1 MDFSV
6 TPLHGKEKQKGEE
19 NTDRQQQGESVLS
32 ILSWWYTQ
40 AVRFITFLL
49 PCISFNTS
57 SEVFNNFDDI
67 LLRGFVIK
75 SRKLVINKPS
85 LQSSTA
91 VLSQARIWLES
102 WACSQTFQKAAFL
115 FFSSFCVGYNFFRER
130 KYSSWSFNH
139 LFLIIRWLTLLRWTQ
154 PNSTSMC
161 RTPTVWQKRCLE
173 LSL

>member
-19 NTDRQQQGESVLS
+19 NADRQQQGESVLS

-40 AVRFITFLL
+40 DARFITSLL

-91 VLSQARIWLES
+91 VLSQARIRLES
-102 WACSQTFQKAAFL
+102 WACSQTFQKAAF
-115 FFSSFCVGYNFFRER
+115 V
-130 KYSSWSFNH
+130 
-139 LFLIIRWLTLLRWTQ
+139 
-154 PNSTSMC
+154 PPM
-161 RTPTVWQKRCLE
+161 
-173 LSL
+173 